1 MSLLKVMIEH
11 AEADYPRECCGLIL
25 GVGDQ
30 VGAIEPM
37 VNVWV
42 GEAGHSVRD
51 RYAID
56 PGEMLRVMLRSRDQ
70 GMEVIGIYHSH
81 PDHPAEPSEC
91 DRLCAWPQYRYV
103 ILSVE
108 RGKVVD
114 LGVWVLENEVFVP
127 VAFGGFKN
135 ETTTL

>member
-1 MSLLKVMIEH
+1 MSLLKVMIDH

-25 GVGDQ
+25 GVGDR
-30 VGAIEPM
+30 VVAIEPM

-42 GEAGHSVRD
+42 GEVGHSVRD

-56 PGEMLRVMLRSRDQ
+56 PAQMLRVMKSCRERGLDI
-70 GMEVIGIYHSH
+70 IGIYHSH

-91 DRLCAWPQYRYV
+91 DRAQAWPQYRYV
-103 ILSVE
+103 ILSVAL
-108 RGKVVD
+108 GKVVD

-127 VAFGGFKN
+127 VDFGGFKN
-135 ETTTL
+135 ETTRL

>member
-1 MSLLKVMIEH
+1 MSLLKVMIDH

-25 GVGDQ
+25 GVGDR
-30 VGAIEPM
+30 VEAIEPM

-56 PGEMLRVMLRSRDQ
+56 PAEMLGVMKRSRDQ
-70 GMEVIGIYHSH
+70 GLEIIGIYHSH
-81 PDHPAEPSEC
+81 PDHPAVPSEC
-91 DRLCAWPQYRYV
+91 DRAAAWPQYRYV

-114 LGVWVLENEVFVP
+114 LGVWVLEEEVFV
-127 VAFGGFKN
+127 AIDFGGFKN

>member
-1 MSLLKVMIEH
+1 MSLLKVMIDH

-25 GVGDQ
+25 GVGDR
-30 VGAIEPM
+30 VEAIEPM

-56 PGEMLRVMLRSRDQ
+56 PAEMLGVMKRSRDQ
-70 GMEVIGIYHSH
+70 GLEIIGIYHSH
-81 PDHPAEPSEC
+81 PDHPAVPSEC
-91 DRLCAWPQYRYV
+91 DRAAAWPQYRYV

-114 LGVWVLENEVFVP
+114 LGVWVLEDEVFV
-127 VAFGGFKN
+127 AIDFGGFKN

>member
-1 MSLLKVMIEH
+1 MSLLKVMIDH

-25 GVGDQ
+25 GVGDR
-30 VGAIEPM
+30 VVAIEPM

-56 PGEMLRVMLRSRDQ
+56 PAEMLGVMKRSRDQ
-70 GMEVIGIYHSH
+70 GLEVIGIYHSH
-81 PDHPAEPSEC
+81 PDHPAVPSEC
-91 DRLCAWPQYRYV
+91 DRAAAWPQYRYV
-103 ILSVE
+103 ILSVAQ
-108 RGKVVD
+108 GKVVD
-114 LGVWVLENEVFVP
+114 WGVWVLEDEVFV
-127 VAFGGFKN
+127 AIDFGGFKN